1 MSKYTLEMTLK
12 SDTTFGRGDGVAGLI
27 DAEVEHDECGLP
39 FLRGRALK
47 GLLAEEC
54 ASLLFSFQQQKVEEK
69 ELEEWHKAA
78 DFLFGKP
85 GSSLDDDAKMFVG
98 DCKLPDDLHDAIAA
112 AIADE
117 TIQETNRFH
126 AEDVLKSLTTIR
138 RQTAMTEKG
147 SPKENSLRSM
157 RVVLRE
163 NTFTSDVV
171 FSEIPNETAL
181 DLLNLCA
188 KSLRRVGLGRNRGRG
203 KVVVRFLEGTNES
216 DCFGKLPKQGGQGQ

>member
-27 DAEVEHDECGLP
+27 DAEVEHDEAGLP
-39 FLRGRALK
+39 YLRGRALK
-47 GLLAEEC
+47 GLLTEEC
-54 ASLLFSFQQQKVEEK
+54 ANLLFSFQQQQVEET
-69 ELEEWHKAA
+69 ELKKWRDAA

-112 AIADE
+112 AIDDK
-117 TIQETNRFH
+117 TNGITV
-126 AEDVLKSLTTIR
+126 EEVLNSLTTIR

-147 SPKENSLRSM
+147 APKENSLRSM
-157 RVVLRE
+157 RVVIRE
-163 NTFTSDVV
+163 NTFNSDIS
-171 FSEIPNETAL
+171 FSETPNEIAL
-181 DLLNLCA
+181 TLLNFCA

-203 KVVVRFLEGTNES
+203 KVVVRFLEDGNEV
-216 DCFGKLPKQGGQGQ
+216 DYFNKLPIAGGQVQ